1 VHNLSLLMTFAGGL
15 AAALALGFLAH
26 KIKVSPIV
34 GYLLAGVV
42 VGPFTPGYVADLAI
56 AEQLAEIG
64 IILMLFGV
72 GLRFQLGELV
82 AVWQI
87 AVPGALIQSTLS
99 TAALA
104 LLLRLLGWSW
114 TSGIIL
120 GMAISVASTVVM
132 AMVLGERND
141 LYAKIGHIAIGWT
154 VVEDIL
160 TVVMLLLLPVI
171 FAPTGNANQGAGSL
185 LGLAALKILGLLAV
199 VVLLARW
206 VIPRALEAIVRTR
219 SRELFTLA
227 VLILAVGIAVGSS
240 GLFDVSIALGAF
252 LAGLAVG
259 RSEFAIRAAGD
270 AVTRR
275 NFRYPQAEPEALR
288 LPAYKR
294 GLIATDRAR
303 L

>member
-1 VHNLSLLMTFAGGL
+1 MTFAGGL

-72 GLRFQLGELV
+72 GLRFQLGELA
-82 AVWQI
+82 AVWRI

-99 TAALA
+99 TASLA
-104 LLLRLLGWSW
+104 LLLHLLGWSW

-141 LYAKIGHIAIGWT
+141 
-154 VVEDIL
+154 
-160 TVVMLLLLPVI
+160 
-171 FAPTGNANQGAGSL
+171 
-185 LGLAALKILGLLAV
+185 
-199 VVLLARW
+199 
-206 VIPRALEAIVRTR
+206 
-219 SRELFTLA
+219 
-227 VLILAVGIAVGSS
+227 
-240 GLFDVSIALGAF
+240 
-252 LAGLAVG
+252 
-259 RSEFAIRAAGD
+259 
-270 AVTRR
+270 
-275 NFRYPQAEPEALR
+275 
-288 LPAYKR
+288 
-294 GLIATDRAR
+294 
-303 L
+303 